1 MTNPEIID
9 VLESTR
15 WYVDRYHA
23 AAKAQKREADEATSS
38 VDLAYIDDT
47 IRKLKTSERQR
58 KKYERRKEKS

>member
-15 WYVDRYHA
+15 WYVDRYHT

-38 VDLAYIDDT
+38 VDLDYIDDT
-47 IRKLKTSERQR
+47 IRKLKASVRQK
-58 KKYERRKEKS
+58 KKYEKSKEKS